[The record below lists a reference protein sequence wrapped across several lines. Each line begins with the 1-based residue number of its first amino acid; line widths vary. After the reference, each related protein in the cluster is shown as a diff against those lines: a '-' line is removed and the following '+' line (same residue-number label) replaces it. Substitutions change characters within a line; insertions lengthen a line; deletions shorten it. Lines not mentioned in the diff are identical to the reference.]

1 MEYNLKVVELN
12 KQTDKLKRNEQQVYK
27 TILIKKDGQV
37 GMSQKSMMSIN
48 LLDEQGIHKVG
59 DVLKVTGEIHQAKML
74 NQAGEQVTVQWFEP
88 A

>member
-27 TILIKKDGQV
+27 TILVKKDGQV

-59 DVLKVTGEIHQAKML
+59 DVLKVTGEIHKDEMVNL
-74 NQAGEQVTVQWFEP
+74 DGEKRIVQWFEP